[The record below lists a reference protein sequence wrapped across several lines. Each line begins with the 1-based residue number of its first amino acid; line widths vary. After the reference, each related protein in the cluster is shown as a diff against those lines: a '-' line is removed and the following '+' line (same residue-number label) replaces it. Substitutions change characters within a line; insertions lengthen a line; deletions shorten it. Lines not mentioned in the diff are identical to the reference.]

1 MISGLI
7 KLADHL
13 DSIGRSREANYIDNM
28 IVRLSEENKPGDML
42 GSSSDKKIRFILNK
56 EMKRIRT
63 NLSRTDDPG
72 PTPDGNYHAKGF
84 GVDEDAGNIAREWN
98 KSSNGKRVSY
108 STEDAPDGGKK
119 VVWTIT

>member
-7 KLADHL
+7 KLANHL
-13 DSIGRSREANYIDNM
+13 DSIGRKREANYIDNM

-42 GSSSDKKIRFILNK
+42 GSSSDEKIKFILNK
-56 EMKRIRT
+56 ELKRIRT
-63 NLSRTDDPG
+63 NLSRTNDPG
-72 PTPDGNYHAKGF
+72 PMSDGNYHAKGF
-84 GVDEDAGNIAREWN
+84 GVDEDAGLIAREWN

>member
-13 DSIGRSREANYIDNM
+13 DSIGRKREANYIDNM

-42 GSSSDKKIRFILNK
+42 GSSSDENIKYILNA
-56 EMKRIRT
+56 EMRRIRA
-63 NLSRTDDPG
+63 NLSRTEDPG
-72 PTPDGNYHAKGF
+72 PMADGSYHAKGF

-108 STEDAPDGGKK
+108 STEEAPDGGKK
-119 VVWTIT
+119 VLWTIT